1 MCMKLNND
9 KELYRVNEVLIS
21 LDIWKQLSHDE
32 KQILLYGTDEQVKAV
47 ADVIFDRFSGYDI

>member
-1 MCMKLNND
+1 MKLNND

-47 ADVIFDRFSGYDI
+47 TDVIFDRFSGYDI

>member
-1 MCMKLNND
+1 MKLNND